1 MNFLKYLNEDD
12 GTVSSGN
19 IANVRGSLFG
29 GMITRKGT
37 RKRKK
42 KLTEMDHNNEFS
54 ASDVIS
60 KIDNVSKKSE
70 HKKNTACYGLEDSDG
85 NITKIYVDKDQAD
98 EFKEA
103 LDKLLDDEH
112 GKNID
117 VAEILFNLRHTF
129 KIVDVEWPKDIEED
143 EEVTNKLDGQN
154 DEKPSD
160 LPQEVP
166 PTDPAADAA
175 MPPMPE
181 EEPSSE
187 IGEPADNTS
196 ILMKVIDLLKADTDA
211 KKAESDAKK
220 AESEMRQQ
228 KLSMELTNQ
237 KISHEEQLLKSEDYF
252 KQQNEKK
259 KEDDRLAK
267 LAKYRHEVINQ
278 QQFESNDMSLLNIFP
293 KSIMNEDA
301 NDDINRLKIQ
311 MSDLQVRKARA
322 VKIFDDQMNT
332 LQKQLLQ
339 KQKTVSAT
347 QPQMNQPMQ
356 QPQPQI

>member
-1 MNFLKYLNEDD
+1 MNFLKYLNED
-12 GTVSSGN
+12 GGSISSGN
-19 IANVRGSLFG
+19 IVNVRGSLFG

-42 KLTEMDHNNEFS
+42 KISESDHNNEFS

-60 KIDNVSKKSE
+60 KIDNVAKKSE

-85 NITKIYVDKDQAD
+85 NITKIYVDREQAE
-98 EFKEA
+98 EFKDA
-103 LDKLLDDEH
+103 LDKLLNDDD
-112 GKNID
+112 GNKID

-129 KIVDVEWPKDIEED
+129 KIVDVEWPKDLEED
-143 EEVTNKLDGQN
+143 EEVTNKL
-154 DEKPSD
+154 ESD
-160 LPQEVP
+160 KTDNPNMPQEIP
-166 PTDPAADAA
+166 PEGAPPDANA
-175 MPPMPE
+175 PPMPE
-181 EEPSSE
+181 EPMPSE
-187 IGEPADNTS
+187 IGAPEDNTS

-237 KISHEEQLLKSEDYF
+237 KISHEEQLLKSEDYY

-259 KEDDRLAK
+259 KEDDRLSK

-278 QQFESNDMSLLNIFP
+278 QQYESQDMSLLNIFP
-293 KSIMNEDA
+293 NTIIAEDI
-301 NDDINRLKIQ
+301 NDDMNRLKIQ
-311 MSDLQVRKARA
+311 ISDLNVRKARA
-322 VKIFDDQMNT
+322 VKVFDDQINT

-339 KQKTVSAT
+339 KQKTAGI
-347 QPQMNQPMQ
+347 Q
-356 QPQPQI
+356 QPNPQNNQQFQQTPQL